1 MGSRSLEPG
10 QSAGLSWVRQTG
22 HQSGSNHEHK
32 EILLWAPQ
40 SQQPLQGPL
49 LSVAGLLPS
58 R

>member
-10 QSAGLSWVRQTG
+10 QSAGLSWFGRQATSLG
-22 HQSGSNHEHK
+22 QTYEHK

-40 SQQPLQGPL
+40 SQQGLL
-49 LSVAGLLPS
+49 LSVTCLPPS